1 METKNMDN
9 LKVEI
14 LKEAPKDIDLNFK
27 IIVIGDV
34 NVGKTCLTKMA
45 ISNVFISSTPTINI
59 ESYDFIMKLDE
70 KIIKLQILDTAGQ
83 EAYRSLITRYYKN
96 ASLAMIVYSIDSK
109 QTFNNIPSWIR
120 DAREHSNPDIK
131 LFLIG
136 NKADLE
142 EEREIKF
149 NEAEKFAK
157 ENGFDYVK
165 ETSAKN
171 GLNTKEVFIQAAKIL
186 YMEFIKY
193 KNIKDD
199 DNDNKK
205 EIPKKI
211 DINKQPK
218 RNNGG
223 CC

>member
-1 METKNMDN
+1 MENKNMDN

-14 LKEAPKDIDLNFK
+14 LKEVPENIDLNFK
-27 IIVIGDV
+27 VIVIGDV
-34 NVGKTCLTKMA
+34 NVGKTSLTNMA
-45 ISNVFISSTPTINI
+45 ISNVFIAATPTIDI
-59 ESYDFIMKLDE
+59 KSFDFIIKLDE

-83 EAYRSLITRYYKN
+83 EAYRSLITRYYKG
-96 ASLAMIVYSIDSK
+96 AGLAMIVYSIDSK
-109 QTFNNIPSWIR
+109 ETFNNIPSWIR
-120 DAREHSNPDIK
+120 DVREHSSPDIK

-142 EEREIKF
+142 EEREIEF
-149 NEAEKFAK
+149 NDAKNFAK

-171 GLNTKEVFIQAAKIL
+171 GLNAKEVFIQAAKIL
-186 YMEFIKY
+186 YMQYNKY
-193 KNIKDD
+193 KNIEG
-199 DNDNKK
+199 NDNKK

-211 DINKQPK
+211 EINKQPK

>member
-1 METKNMDN
+1 MDN

-14 LKEAPKDIDLNFK
+14 LKEAPKDIELNFK
-27 IIVIGDV
+27 VIVIGDV
-34 NVGKTCLTKMA
+34 SVGKTCLTNMA
-45 ISNVFISSTPTINI
+45 INNKFIVTSPNINI
-59 ESYDFIMKLDE
+59 ESFDFIIKLDE

-83 EAYRSLITRYYKN
+83 EAYRSLITRYYKG
-96 ASLAMIVYSIDSK
+96 AGLAMIVYSIDSK
-109 QTFNNIPSWIR
+109 ETFNNIPSWIR
-120 DAREHSNPDIK
+120 DVREHSSPDIK

-142 EEREIKF
+142 EEREIEF
-149 NEAEKFAK
+149 NDAKNFAK

-171 GLNTKEVFIQAAKIL
+171 GLNAKEVFIQAAKIL
-186 YMEFIKY
+186 YMEYNKY
-193 KNIKDD
+193 KNIEG
-199 DNDNKK
+199 NDNKK

-211 DINKQPK
+211 DINKQSK

>member
-1 METKNMDN
+1 MDN

-14 LKEAPKDIDLNFK
+14 LKEAPKDIELNFK
-27 IIVIGDV
+27 VIVIGDV
-34 NVGKTCLTKMA
+34 SVGKTCLTNMA
-45 ISNVFISSTPTINI
+45 INNKFIVTSPNINI
-59 ESYDFIMKLDE
+59 ESFDFIIKLDE
-70 KIIKLQILDTAGQ
+70 KIIKLQIFDTAGQ
-83 EAYRSLITRYYKN
+83 EAYRSLITQYYKKS
-96 ASLAMIVYSIDSK
+96 ALVMIVYSIDSK
-109 QTFNNIPSWIR
+109 NTFNNIPSWIR
-120 DAREHSNPDIK
+120 NVRDHCNPDVK

-142 EEREIKF
+142 EEREIEF
-149 NEAEKFAK
+149 NDAKNFAK

-171 GLNTKEVFIQAAKIL
+171 GLNAKEVFIEAAKIL
-186 YMEFIKY
+186 YMEYNKY
-193 KNIKDD
+193 KNIEG
-199 DNDNKK
+199 NDNKK

-211 DINKQPK
+211 EINKQPK

>member
-1 METKNMDN
+1 MDN

-14 LKEAPKDIDLNFK
+14 LKEVPENIDLNFK
-27 IIVIGDV
+27 VIVIGDV
-34 NVGKTCLTKMA
+34 NVGKTSLTNMA
-45 ISNVFISSTPTINI
+45 ISNVFIAATPTIDI
-59 ESYDFIMKLDE
+59 KSFDFIIKLDE

-83 EAYRSLITRYYKN
+83 EAYRSLITRYYKG
-96 ASLAMIVYSIDSK
+96 AGLAMIVYSIDSK
-109 QTFNNIPSWIR
+109 ETFNNIPSWIR
-120 DAREHSNPDIK
+120 DVREHSSPDIK

-142 EEREIKF
+142 EEREIEF
-149 NEAEKFAK
+149 NDAKNFAK

-171 GLNTKEVFIQAAKIL
+171 GLNAKEVFIQAAKIL
-186 YMEFIKY
+186 YMQYNKY
-193 KNIKDD
+193 KNIEG
-199 DNDNKK
+199 NDNKK

-211 DINKQPK
+211 EINKQSK

>member
-1 METKNMDN
+1 MDN

-14 LKEAPKDIDLNFK
+14 LKEAPKKIELNFK
-27 IIVIGDV
+27 VIVIGDV
-34 NVGKTCLTKMA
+34 SVGKTCLTNMA
-45 ISNVFISSTPTINI
+45 INNEFIITNPNINI
-59 ESYDFIMKLDE
+59 ESFDFIIKLDE

-83 EAYRSLITRYYKN
+83 EAYRSLITRYYKG
-96 ASLAMIVYSIDSK
+96 AGLAMIVYSIDSK
-109 QTFNNIPSWIR
+109 ETFNNIPSWIR
-120 DAREHSNPDIK
+120 DVREHSSPDIK

-142 EEREIKF
+142 EEREIEF
-149 NEAEKFAK
+149 NDAKNFAK

-171 GLNTKEVFIQAAKIL
+171 GLNAKEVFIQAAKIL
-186 YMEFIKY
+186 YMQYNKY
-193 KNIKDD
+193 KNIEG
-199 DNDNKK
+199 NDNKK

-211 DINKQPK
+211 EINKQPK